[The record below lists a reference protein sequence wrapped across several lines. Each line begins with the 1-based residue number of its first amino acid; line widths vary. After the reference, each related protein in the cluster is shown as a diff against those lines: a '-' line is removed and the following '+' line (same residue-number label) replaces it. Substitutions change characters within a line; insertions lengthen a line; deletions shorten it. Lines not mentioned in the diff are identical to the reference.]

1 MAKKLYS
8 LNIRGRHKEWGF
20 PIWADPK
27 HVEDWRADGLNVD
40 EIVNII
46 PEWWVN
52 AGFSVRLWCFFQDL
66 FNFKNPFA
74 S

>member
-1 MAKKLYS
+1 MKKLYS
-8 LNIRGRHKEWGF
+8 LNIRGKHKEWGF
-20 PIWADPK
+20 PIYADPK
-27 HVEDWRADGLNVD
+27 HVEDWRADGLWVD
-40 EIVNII
+40 EILNTI

-52 AGFSVRLWCFFQDL
+52 AGFSVLLWCFFEDI